1 MIKKTEWAEYEQRKD
16 SFPALKLAEDDEVI
30 GVEEDLGEDY
40 TIAIVT
46 KNGICLN
53 AKTDD
58 IPTQGRIAGGVH
70 GISLRDGDSVA
81 FMAQINGEGEI
92 VIVTTEGKFK
102 RVISS
107 LIDPMA
113 RNRKGTIVVGL
124 NEDEAVL
131 YASYVTVPYM
141 LAVVDKNGGVSELST
156 EDVMITVASARA
168 RKIARYGENSVK
180 AVYALPYKKA
190 D

>member
-1 MIKKTEWAEYEQRKD
+1 M
-16 SFPALKLAEDDEVI
+16 S
-30 GVEEDLGEDY
+30 
-40 TIAIVT
+40 T

-81 FMAQINGEGEI
+81 FMTQMNGEGEV
-92 VIVTTEGKFK
+92 VIATTSGKFK

-124 NEDEAVL
+124 NDGEEVL
-131 YASYVTVPYM
+131 YANYVTVPYM
-141 LAVVDKNGGVSELST
+141 LAVVEHSGVVSELST
-156 EDVMITVASARA
+156 EDVMITIASAKA
-168 RKIARYGENSVK
+168 RKIARYAENSVK

-190 D
+190 E